1 MPTLLLS
8 PRHGEDSRLLWRAA
22 VSLGWTVH
30 RVYNWEV
37 PVLTTDDVAI
47 YGEPLLCRFLSQKL
61 NLVLDEPALDWL
73 PNLPHTLRKRDVRLT
88 SLRDARSITHRS
100 FIKPAEEKGLD
111 AKIYE
116 SGAELPGP
124 DFYRDD
130 LPVLVQEIVHWRSE
144 FRCFVLGSSVLTA
157 APYWLN
163 GAIAQN
169 ENRDW
174 LKDASESAQAVSFC
188 ETVLAHSAFERPRA
202 FVLDVGE
209 TCDRGWAVIE
219 ANAAF
224 SSGIY
229 GNDPCNALEVIREA
243 VRKK

>member
-22 VSLGWTVH
+22 VHLGWDVRRVH
-30 RVYNWEV
+30 NWEV
-37 PVLTTDDVAI
+37 PPLTTDDIVI
-47 YGEPLLCRFLSQKL
+47 YGEPLLCSLLSQRL
-61 NLVLDEPALDWL
+61 NLALDQPALDWL
-73 PNLPHTLRKRDVRLT
+73 PNLPRTMRKRDVRLT
-88 SLRDARSITHRS
+88 SLGEARAVTRRA
-100 FIKPAEEKGLD
+100 FIKPAEEKGVE

-124 DFYRDD
+124 DLFRDD

-144 FRCFVLGSSVLTA
+144 FRCFVLGSSVLTT

-163 GAIAQN
+163 GKIAQDN
-169 ENRDW
+169 NRDW
-174 LKDASESAQAVSFC
+174 LKDAPENTEAAAFC
-188 ETVLAHSAFERPRA
+188 ATVLADPTVRHPHA
-202 FVLDVGE
+202 FVMDVGE
-209 TCDRGWAVIE
+209 TSDRGWAVIE

-229 GNDPCNALEVIREA
+229 GNDPFKALEVIRQA

>member
-8 PRHGEDSRLLWRAA
+8 PRHGEDSRLIWRAA
-22 VSLGWTVH
+22 VDLGWEVRRVH
-30 RVYNWEV
+30 NWEI
-37 PVLTTDDVAI
+37 PSLTTDDIAI
-47 YGEPLLCRFLSQKL
+47 YGEPLLCSFLSQRL
-61 NLVLDEPALDWL
+61 NLALDQPALDWL
-73 PNLPHTLRKRDVRLT
+73 PNLPDTLRKRDVRLT
-88 SLRDARSITHRS
+88 SLREARALGQRA
-100 FIKPAEEKGLD
+100 FIKPAEEKGVE
-111 AKIYE
+111 ARIYE

-124 DFYRDD
+124 DLYRDD

-144 FRCFVLGSSVLTA
+144 FRCFVLGSAVLTA

-163 GAIAQN
+163 GEIAQDKN
-169 ENRDW
+169 GDW
-174 LKDASESAQAVSFC
+174 LKEAPERVDAAAFC
-188 ETVLAHSAFERPRA
+188 ATVLVDPRVKHPRA

-229 GNDPCNALEVIREA
+229 GNDPYKALEVIRQA
-243 VRKK
+243 AKKR